1 MSGHSFMPTE
11 RAEGATATMPYPAE
25 EDKRHHLDSMLMRES
40 LLDKEV
46 QRSTEVPVFRMLPDT
61 HVLKIGG
68 RSILDEGRRVTYPVV
83 EALATCLATHKLIIG
98 TGGGARSRH
107 VFSIGIDLG
116 LPVGVLAELAHA
128 DGLGT
133 AHMLGTLLAPYGV
146 VAIPPAIFAHLLP
159 LFLRTA
165 PGVIFTGVPPYSLWE
180 HPPALG
186 RIPPHGSDAGAFLLA
201 ECFGS
206 KDQTLVKDVDGLY
219 DKSPKL
225 HATAQFIPEL
235 SATAL
240 RKRALETLPF
250 ERILLDL
257 LDHARLLKQFQI
269 INGKHSERSNSNF
282 GLAVDSHLRMEV
294 DCT

>member
-1 MSGHSFMPTE
+1 M
-11 RAEGATATMPYPAE
+11 TAPREP
-25 EDKRHHLDSMLMRES
+25 EDKRHHLESMLMRES

-46 QRSTEVPVFRMLPDT
+46 QRATDVPVVRMLPDT

-68 RSILDEGRRVTYPVV
+68 RSILDEGRRATFPVV

-107 VFSIGIDLG
+107 VFAIGIDLG
-116 LPVGVLAELAHA
+116 LPAGVLAELAHA
-128 DGLGT
+128 DALGN
-133 AHMLGTLLAPYGV
+133 AHILGTLLAPYGV
-146 VAIPPAIFAHLLP
+146 VAIPPAIFGHLLP
-159 LFLRTA
+159 LFIRTA

-186 RIPPHGSDAGAFLLA
+186 RIPPHGSDAGSFLLA

-206 KDQTLVKDVDGLY
+206 KDLTLVKDVDGLY
-219 DKSPKL
+219 DRDPQ
-225 HATAQFIPEL
+225 HDATAEFIPQI
-235 SATAL
+235 SATEL
-240 RKRALETLPF
+240 RKREFETLPF

-269 INGKHSERSNSNF
+269 INGRKPERI
-282 GLAVDSHLRMEV
+282 LRALQGEHV
-294 DCT
+294 GTIVYAD

>member
-1 MSGHSFMPTE
+1 VTDPVEH
-11 RAEGATATMPYPAE
+11 
-25 EDKRHHLDSMLMRES
+25 EDKRHHLESMLMRES

-46 QRSTEVPVFRMLPDT
+46 QRSTEAPVFRMLPDT

-68 RSILDEGRRVTYPVV
+68 RSILDAGRRATFPVV
-83 EALATCLATHKLIIG
+83 EVLIRCLATHKLIIG

-128 DGLGT
+128 DALGN
-133 AHMLGTLLAPYGV
+133 AHILGTLLAPYGV
-146 VAIPPAIFAHLLP
+146 VAIPPHIFGHLLP
-159 LFLRTA
+159 LFIRTA

-186 RIPPHGSDAGAFLLA
+186 RVPPHGSDAGAFLLA

-206 KDQTLVKDVDGLY
+206 KDLTLVKDVDGLY
-219 DKSPKL
+219 DKDPQDDST
-225 HATAQFIPEL
+225 ATFIPAI
-235 SATAL
+235 SATEL
-240 RKRALETLPF
+240 RKRELETLPF
-250 ERILLDL
+250 ERLLLDL

-269 INGKHSERSNSNF
+269 INGRHPERI
-282 GLAVDSHLRMEV
+282 LRALEGEHV
-294 DCT
+294 GTIVYAD